1 MDIHKRSLQIG
12 LAVLLFALLLRLG
25 GRLADKLVYAV
36 SQPKVASTLLFLETG
51 RMVRAAE
58 PETIPAPTE
67 ETVPETTTPSEPAP
81 QPLIFTAADVG
92 KVKVNNRTAKAIDVS
107 ALMQKSL
114 SWELKQNAPTVLIY
128 HTHGTESYT
137 KTENYTE
144 SSSYR
149 TRDNGYNMVSIG
161 DAVTK
166 RLTEAGIS
174 VIHDTVTHDY
184 PSYDGSYASSR
195 KSIQQYLAEYPTIRL
210 VLDLHRDAMSD
221 SSGRQIQTS
230 VDAGGERAAQMMLV
244 MGIQTG
250 SISLPNYQENMAL
263 AVKLHAL
270 LERHCPGIM
279 RPLCIRAQRFN
290 QDLSTGALL
299 IEMGAAG
306 NTRQQA
312 LKSADILCDAIL
324 ELSHGG
330 VYQ

>member
-12 LAVLLFALLLRLG
+12 SAALLCALVLRLG
-25 GRLADKLVYAV
+25 GGVMGRLVYALG
-36 SQPKVASTLLFLETG
+36 QPEVASALLFLETG
-51 RMVRAAE
+51 RVVRAAE
-58 PETIPAPTE
+58 PD
-67 ETVPETTTPSEPAP
+67 VPEATALQATQEAQPPELTPAV
-81 QPLIFTAADVG
+81 LTAEDIG
-92 KVKVNNRTAKAIDVS
+92 RVKLNNRTSVSVDVKS
-107 ALMQKSL
+107 LMQKTL
-114 SWELKQNAPTVLIY
+114 SWELVSDAPTVLIY

-149 TRDNGYNMVSIG
+149 TRDNGYNLVSVG
-161 DAVTK
+161 TAVTK
-166 RLTEAGIS
+166 RLQEAGVK
-174 VIHDTVTHDY
+174 VIHDTVPHDY

-195 KSIQQYLAEYPTIRL
+195 KSVQQYLKEYPSIRL
-210 VLDLHRDAMSD
+210 VLDLHRDAMTD
-221 SSGRQIQTS
+221 SKGKQIQTT
-230 VDAGGERAAQMMLV
+230 VNVGGEKAAQMMLV
-244 MGIQTG
+244 MGMQTG
-250 SISLPNYQENMAL
+250 SVSLPNWKENMAL
-263 AVKLHAL
+263 AVKLQAL

-290 QDLSTGALL
+290 QDLSSGALL

-324 ELSHGG
+324 ELTAGA